1 WRFEGARFSRINP
14 DPGPEQRKPNRMV
27 SLKPERLKRYKDVAL
42 LLVKYGRS
50 DLVKQAGL
58 EDHLEL
64 DEQALA
70 ETSPKAEELAADLEK
85 LGPTFI
91 KLGQLLSTRADLLP
105 APYLEALT
113 RLQDHIEPFP
123 YEEVDRI
130 VSGEIGVRI
139 SKAFADF
146 DPEPLAAA
154 SLAQVHRAHMRDGRA
169 VVVKVQR
176 PNIRD
181 QIVEDLE
188 ALGQIAQF
196 LDAHTELG
204 KRYDFANMLDGLR
217 GSLLREL
224 DFKLEA
230 NNLIT
235 FAENLREFDRIV
247 LPEPIEDFCTSR
259 VLTME
264 YISGKKITDL
274 SPLRL
279 MEIDGPG
286 LARELFRAYLKQI
299 LLDGFLHADPHP
311 GNVLLT
317 DDDQI
322 ALLDLGMVAR
332 LLPGFRDNV
341 LRLLLAISEG
351 RGEEAAEVTIRMGEP
366 KALFDRADFTKR
378 IANLVVENGDASL
391 SRLNAGHVALEITKI
406 SADCWFRLPGEF
418 TMVAKALLN
427 LDRSVFTLD
436 PSFEPTAII
445 RQRAMEILQ
454 RNLMQSMAPGTLI
467 GGVVELKEFAE
478 KLPGRVNKILDTLG
492 NNEFKVDV
500 NAIDEKIVLEG
511 LQKVANRVALGLVLA
526 ALIVGAAMLMRVE
539 TSFKILGYPGFA
551 MIFFLL
557 AAIAGLALV
566 GTIVMTDVKA
576 RKKPDQ

>member
-1 WRFEGARFSRINP
+1 
-14 DPGPEQRKPNRMV
+14 MV
-27 SLKPERLKRYKDVAL
+27 SLKPERLKRYKDVTL

-58 EDHLEL
+58 EDHLDL
-64 DEQALA
+64 SEQDLSQTA
-70 ETSPKAEELAADLEK
+70 PKAEELAADLER

-105 APYLEALT
+105 TPYLEALS
-113 RLQDHIEPFP
+113 RLQDRVEPFP

-130 VSGEIGVRI
+130 VSSEIGVRI
-139 SKAFADF
+139 SKAFSDF

-154 SLAQVHRAHMRDGRA
+154 SLAQVHRATMRDGRE

-176 PNIRD
+176 PDIRE

-188 ALGQIAQF
+188 ALGQMAQF

-204 KRYDFANMLDGLR
+204 KRYDFENMLNGLR
-217 GSLLREL
+217 SSLLREL

-230 NNLIT
+230 GNLIT
-235 FAENLREFDRIV
+235 FSENLREFEQIII
-247 LPEPIEDFCTSR
+247 PEPVEDFCTSR
-259 VLTME
+259 ILTME
-264 YISGKKITDL
+264 YIPGKKITEL
-274 SPLRL
+274 TPLRL

-299 LLDGFLHADPHP
+299 LLDGFVHADPHP
-311 GNVLLT
+311 GNVFLT
-317 DDDQI
+317 EDDQI
-322 ALLDLGMVAR
+322 ALLDLGMVVR

-351 RGEEAAEVTIRMGEP
+351 KGEEAAEVTIRMGEP
-366 KALFDRADFTKR
+366 KPRFNKSDFTKR
-378 IANLVVENGDASL
+378 IGELVAQHGESSL
-391 SRLNAGHVALEITKI
+391 SRLNSGQVVLEITKI

-418 TMVAKALLN
+418 TMVAKTLLN
-427 LDRSVFTLD
+427 LDRVVFTLD
-436 PSFEPTAII
+436 PGFEPTAII

-454 RNLMQSMAPGTLI
+454 RNLMQSIAPNNLI
-467 GGVVELKEFAE
+467 GGVVEIKEFVE
-478 KLPGRVNKILDTLG
+478 KLPGRVNKILDTIG

-511 LQKVANRVALGLVLA
+511 LQKVANRISLGLILA
-526 ALIVGAAMLMRVE
+526 ALIVGASMLMRVD
-539 TSFKILGYPGFA
+539 TPFRILGYPGFA

-557 AAIAGLALV
+557 AAIAGVALV
-566 GTIVMTDVKA
+566 VTIVMTDVKA
-576 RKKPDQ
+576 RKKPDM

>member
-1 WRFEGARFSRINP
+1 
-14 DPGPEQRKPNRMV
+14 MV
-27 SLKPERLKRYKDVAL
+27 SLKPERLKRYKDVAML
-42 LLVKYGRS
+42 LMKYGRS

-58 EDHLEL
+58 EDSLDL
-64 DEQALA
+64 DEQALTKSA
-70 ETSPKAEELAADLEK
+70 PEAQELAADLER

-105 APYLEALT
+105 APYLEALS
-113 RLQDHIEPFP
+113 RLQDQIEPFP

-130 VSGEIGVRI
+130 VSGELGVRI

-146 DPEPLAAA
+146 DPQPLAAA
-154 SLAQVHRAHMRDGRA
+154 SLAQVHRANMRDGRA

-176 PNIRD
+176 PNIRE

-188 ALGQIAQF
+188 ALGQIAEF

-204 KRYDFANMLDGLR
+204 QRYDFGNMLQGLR
-217 GSLLREL
+217 SSLLREL

-235 FAENLREFDRIV
+235 FRENLREFDRIV
-247 LPEPIEDFCTSR
+247 IPEPVENFCTSR

-299 LLDGFLHADPHP
+299 LLDGFIHADPHP
-311 GNVLLT
+311 GNIFLT
-317 DDDQI
+317 DDDEI

-341 LRLLLAISEG
+341 LRLMLAIAEG

-366 KALFDRADFTKR
+366 KPRFDQADFSKR
-378 IANLVVENGDASL
+378 IAEIVSENAGASL
-391 SRLNAGHVALEITKI
+391 SRLNSGQVVLEITRI
-406 SADCWFRLPGEF
+406 SADCWFRLPSEF
-418 TMVAKALLN
+418 TIVAKALLN

-436 PSFEPTAII
+436 PTFEPSAII

-454 RNLMQSMAPGTLI
+454 RNLMQSMAPANLI

-478 KLPGRVNKILDTLG
+478 KLPGRVNKILDTIG
-492 NNEFKVDV
+492 NNEFKIDV

-511 LQKVANRVALGLVLA
+511 LQKVANRISLGLILA

-557 AAIAGLALV
+557 AAIAGVGLV
-566 GTIVMTDVKA
+566 IAIVMTDVKA
-576 RKKPDQ
+576 RKKSDL

>member
-1 WRFEGARFSRINP
+1 
-14 DPGPEQRKPNRMV
+14 MV
-27 SLKPERLKRYKDVAL
+27 SLKPERLKRYKDVVK

-58 EDHLEL
+58 EDSLEL
-64 DEQALA
+64 DETTLA
-70 ETSPKAEELAADLEK
+70 EATPKAEELAADLEK

-91 KLGQLLSTRADLLP
+91 KLGQVLSTRADLLP
-105 APYLEALT
+105 TPYLDALS
-113 RLQDHIEPFP
+113 RLQDQIEPFP

-130 VSGEIGVRI
+130 VSGELGVRI
-139 SKAFADF
+139 SKAFIDF
-146 DPEPLAAA
+146 DPQPLAAA
-154 SLAQVHRAHMRDGRA
+154 SLAQVHLAHMRDGRA

-176 PNIRD
+176 PDIRE

-188 ALGQIAQF
+188 ALGEIAHF

-204 KRYDFANMLDGLR
+204 KRYDFVNMLKDLR
-217 GSLLREL
+217 ASLLREL

-235 FAENLREFDRIV
+235 FSENLREFDRITI
-247 LPEPIEDFCTSR
+247 PEPIEDFCTSR

-264 YISGKKITDL
+264 YIPGKKITEL

-279 MEIDGPG
+279 MEIDGAG

-299 LLDGFLHADPHP
+299 LLDGFVHADPHP
-311 GNVLLT
+311 GNVFLT
-317 DDDQI
+317 DDEQI

-341 LRLLLAISEG
+341 LRLLLAIAEG
-351 RGEEAAEVTIRMGEP
+351 RGEEAAEVTIRMGEAKP
-366 KALFDRADFTKR
+366 RFDKAEFTKR
-378 IANLVVENGDASL
+378 IAELVAENADANLA
-391 SRLNAGHVALEITKI
+391 RLNSGKVVLEITRI
-406 SADCWFRLPGEF
+406 SADCWFRLPSQF
-418 TMVAKALLN
+418 TLVAKALLN

-436 PSFEPTAII
+436 PNFEPTTII
-445 RQRAMEILQ
+445 RQRGIEILQ
-454 RNLMQSMAPGTLI
+454 RNVMQSLAPGNLI
-467 GGVVELKEFAE
+467 GGVVELKEFVE
-478 KLPGRVNKILDTLG
+478 KLPGRVNKILDTIG

-511 LQKVANRVALGLVLA
+511 LQTVANRISLGLILA

-539 TSFKILGYPGFA
+539 TSFRIFGYPGLA

-557 AAIAGLALV
+557 AAIAGIGLV
-566 GTIVMTDVKA
+566 ITIIMTDAKA
-576 RKKPDQ
+576 RKKIDE

>member
-1 WRFEGARFSRINP
+1 
-14 DPGPEQRKPNRMV
+14 MV
-27 SLKPERLKRYKDVAL
+27 SLKTERLKRYKDVTM

-58 EDHLEL
+58 EDSIEL
-64 DEQALA
+64 DEQQLA
-70 ETSPKAEELAADLEK
+70 ESAPKAEELAADLEK

-105 APYLEALT
+105 APYLEALS
-113 RLQDHIEPFP
+113 RLQDQIGPFP

-130 VSGEIGVRI
+130 VSSEIGVRI

-154 SLAQVHRAHMRDGRA
+154 SLAQVHLAHMRDGRA

-176 PNIRD
+176 PDIRE

-188 ALGQIAQF
+188 ALGEIAQF
-196 LDAHTELG
+196 MDAHTELG
-204 KRYDFANMLDGLR
+204 QRYDFANMLQSLR
-217 GSLLREL
+217 ASLLREL

-235 FAENLREFDRIV
+235 FAQNLREFDRLII
-247 LPEPIEDFCTSR
+247 PEPIEDFCTSR

-264 YISGKKITDL
+264 YIAGKKITEL

-279 MEIDGPG
+279 MDIDGPG

-299 LLDGFLHADPHP
+299 LLDGFMHADPHP
-311 GNVLLT
+311 GNVFLT
-317 DDDQI
+317 DDDSI

-341 LRLLLAISEG
+341 LRLLLAIAEG
-351 RGEEAAEVTIRMGEP
+351 RGEEAAEITIRMGEP
-366 KALFDRADFTKR
+366 KPRFNKEDFTKR
-378 IANLVVENGDASL
+378 IADLVAEHGDASL
-391 SRLNAGHVALEITKI
+391 SRLNSGQVVLEITRV

-436 PSFEPTAII
+436 PGFEPTAII

-454 RNLMQSMAPGTLI
+454 RNLMQSVAPANLI

-478 KLPGRVNKILDTLG
+478 KLPGRVNKILDTFG
-492 NNEFKVDV
+492 TNEFRVKVD
-500 NAIDEKIVLEG
+500 AIDEKAIVEG
-511 LQKVANRVALGLVLA
+511 FQKVANRISLGLILA
-526 ALIVGAAMLMRVE
+526 ALIIGAAMLMRVE
-539 TSFKILGYPGFA
+539 TSFRILGYPGFP
-551 MIFFLL
+551 MIFFML
-557 AAIAGLALV
+557 AAVAGIGLA
-566 GTIVMTDVKA
+566 ISIIMTDVKA
-576 RKKPDQ
+576 RKKPKQ

>member
-1 WRFEGARFSRINP
+1 
-14 DPGPEQRKPNRMV
+14 MV

-50 DLVKQAGL
+50 DLVKQSGL
-58 EDHLEL
+58 GDSIEL
-64 DEQALA
+64 DETTLA
-70 ETSPKAEELAADLEK
+70 EAAPKAEELAADLEK

-105 APYLEALT
+105 APYLDALA
-113 RLQDHIEPFP
+113 RLQDQIEAFP

-130 VSGEIGVRI
+130 VSGELGVRI

-146 DPEPLAAA
+146 DPHPLAAA
-154 SLAQVHRAHMRDGRA
+154 SLAQVHLAHMRDGRA

-176 PNIRD
+176 PNIRE

-188 ALGQIAQF
+188 ALGEVAHF

-204 KRYDFANMLDGLR
+204 KRYDFENMLKDLR
-217 GSLLREL
+217 ASLLREL

-235 FAENLREFDRIV
+235 FSENLREFDRIV
-247 LPEPIEDFCTSR
+247 IPEPIEHFCTSR

-264 YISGKKITDL
+264 YIPGKKITEL

-279 MEIDGPG
+279 MEVDGPG

-299 LLDGFLHADPHP
+299 LLDGFMHADPHP
-311 GNVLLT
+311 GNVFLT
-317 DDDQI
+317 EDDLI

-341 LRLLLAISEG
+341 LRLLLAIAEG

-366 KALFDRADFTKR
+366 KPRFDKADFTKR
-378 IANLVVENGDASL
+378 IAELVVENADASL
-391 SRLNAGHVALEITKI
+391 SRLNSGKVALEITRI
-406 SADCWFRLPGEF
+406 SADCWFRLPSEF
-418 TMVAKALLN
+418 TLVAKALLN

-436 PSFEPTAII
+436 PNFEPTTII

-454 RNLMQSMAPGTLI
+454 RNLMQSLSPTNLI
-467 GGVVELKEFAE
+467 GEVVELKEFVE
-478 KLPGRVNKILDTLG
+478 KLPGRINKILDTIG
-492 NNEFKVDV
+492 NNEFKIDVD
-500 NAIDEKIVLEG
+500 AIDEKIVLEG
-511 LQKVANRVALGLVLA
+511 LQKVANRISLGLILA
-526 ALIVGAAMLMRVE
+526 ALIVGASMLMRVE

-557 AAIAGLALV
+557 AAIAGIGLV
-566 GTIVMTDVKA
+566 ITIVMTDVKA
-576 RKKPDQ
+576 RKKPGE

>member
-1 WRFEGARFSRINP
+1 
-14 DPGPEQRKPNRMV
+14 MV

-70 ETSPKAEELAADLEK
+70 ETSPKAEELASDLEK

-105 APYLEALT
+105 APYLEALA
-113 RLQDHIEPFP
+113 RLQDQIEPFA

-176 PNIRD
+176 PNSRD

-204 KRYDFANMLDGLR
+204 KRYDFENMLDGLR
-217 GSLLREL
+217 ASLLREL

-247 LPEPIEDFCTSR
+247 IPEPVEAFCTSR

-264 YISGKKITDL
+264 YIPGKKITEL

-299 LLDGFLHADPHP
+299 LLDGFVHADPHP

-317 DDDQI
+317 DNDEI
-322 ALLDLGMVAR
+322 ALLDLGMVTR

-341 LRLLLAISEG
+341 LRLLFAISEG

-366 KALFDRADFTKR
+366 KPRFDRIDFTKR
-378 IANLVVENGDASL
+378 IAAVVAENGDASL
-391 SRLNAGHVALEITKI
+391 SRLNSGQVALEITKI

-418 TMVAKALLN
+418 TLVAKALLN

-436 PSFEPTAII
+436 PAFEPAAII

-454 RNLMQSMAPGTLI
+454 RNLMQSIAPGNI
-467 GGVVELKEFAE
+467 IAGVVELKEFAE
-478 KLPGRVNKILDTLG
+478 KLPGRVNKILDTIG
-492 NNEFKVDV
+492 NNEFKIDV

-539 TSFKILGYPGFA
+539 TSFKIIGYPGFA

-576 RKKPDQ
+576 RKKPDE

>member
-1 WRFEGARFSRINP
+1 
-14 DPGPEQRKPNRMV
+14 MV
-27 SLKPERLKRYKDVAL
+27 SLKTERLKRYKDVTM

-58 EDHLEL
+58 EDTIEL
-64 DEQALA
+64 DEQQLA
-70 ETSPKAEELAADLEK
+70 ESAPKAEELAADLEK

-105 APYLEALT
+105 APYLEALS
-113 RLQDHIEPFP
+113 RLQDQIGPFS

-139 SKAFADF
+139 SKAFSDF

-154 SLAQVHRAHMRDGRA
+154 SLAQVHMAHMRDGRA

-176 PNIRD
+176 PDIRE

-188 ALGQIAQF
+188 ALGEIAQF
-196 LDAHTELG
+196 MDAHTELG
-204 KRYDFANMLDGLR
+204 QRYDFGNMLQGLR
-217 GSLLREL
+217 SSLLREL

-235 FAENLREFDRIV
+235 FAQNLREFDRIIV
-247 LPEPIEDFCTSR
+247 PEPIEDFCTSR

-264 YISGKKITDL
+264 YVSGKKITEL

-279 MEIDGPG
+279 MDIDGPG

-299 LLDGFLHADPHP
+299 LLDGFMHADPHP
-311 GNVLLT
+311 GNVFLT
-317 DDDQI
+317 DDDDI
-322 ALLDLGMVAR
+322 ALLDVGMVAR

-341 LRLLLAISEG
+341 LRLLLAIAEG
-351 RGEEAAEVTIRMGEP
+351 RGEEAAEITIRMGEP
-366 KALFDRADFTKR
+366 KPRFNKEDFTKR
-378 IANLVVENGDASL
+378 IADLVAEHGDASL
-391 SRLNAGHVALEITKI
+391 SRLNSGQVVLEITKV
-406 SADCWFRLPGEF
+406 SADCWFRLPSEF

-436 PSFEPTAII
+436 PGFEPTAII

-454 RNLMQSMAPGTLI
+454 RNLMQSVAPANLI

-478 KLPGRVNKILDTLG
+478 KLPGRVNKILDTFG
-492 NNEFKVDV
+492 TNEFKIKVD
-500 NAIDEKIVLEG
+500 AIDEKAIVEG
-511 LQKVANRVALGLVLA
+511 FQKVANRISLGLILA

-539 TSFKILGYPGFA
+539 TSFRILGYPGFP

-557 AAIAGLALV
+557 AALAGLGLA
-566 GTIVMTDVKA
+566 ISIIMTDVKA
-576 RKKPDQ
+576 RKKPNQ

>member
-1 WRFEGARFSRINP
+1 
-14 DPGPEQRKPNRMV
+14 MV
-27 SLKPERLKRYKDVAL
+27 SLKPERLKRYKDVAM

-58 EDHLEL
+58 ADEL
-64 DEQALA
+64 DLDDP
-70 ETSPKAEELAADLEK
+70 ETAGGLPEAQELAADLER

-105 APYLEALT
+105 GPYLEALS
-113 RLQDHIEPFP
+113 RLQDQIEPFS

-130 VSGEIGVRI
+130 VSSELGVRI
-139 SKAFADF
+139 SKAFGEF
-146 DPEPLAAA
+146 EREPLAAA
-154 SLAQVHRAHMRDGRA
+154 SLAQVHRAQMRDGRA

-176 PNIRD
+176 PNIRE
-181 QIVEDLE
+181 QIVDDLE
-188 ALGQIAQF
+188 SLGEMAQF

-204 KRYDFANMLDGLR
+204 KRYDFANMLESLR
-217 GSLLREL
+217 ASLLREL
-224 DFKLEA
+224 DFKLEV
-230 NNLIT
+230 NNLIN
-235 FAENLREFDRIV
+235 FSENLREFDRLIV
-247 LPEPIEDFCTSR
+247 PEPIEDFCTSR

-264 YISGKKITDL
+264 YIPGRKITEL

-299 LLDGFLHADPHP
+299 LIDGFFHADPHP
-311 GNVLLT
+311 GNVFLT

-322 ALLDLGMVAR
+322 ALLDLGMVGR
-332 LLPGFRDNV
+332 LMPGFRDNV

-351 RGEEAAEVTIRMGEP
+351 RGEEAAEITIRIGEP
-366 KALFDRADFTKR
+366 KARFDRSTFSKR
-378 IANLVVENGDASL
+378 IATLVSENSGANMAA
-391 SRLNAGHVALEITKI
+391 LNSGQVVLEITRI

-427 LDRSVFTLD
+427 LDRVVFTLD

-454 RNLMQSMAPGTLI
+454 RNLLQSVAPGNII
-467 GGVVELKEFAE
+467 GGIVELKEFAE
-478 KLPGRVNKILDTLG
+478 KLPGRVNKILDTIG

-500 NAIDEKIVLEG
+500 NAIDEKVVLEG
-511 LQKVANRVALGLVLA
+511 LQKVANRIAMGLVLA

-557 AAIAGLALV
+557 AAIAGVALV
-566 GTIVMTDVKA
+566 VTIVMTDVKA
-576 RKKPDQ
+576 RKVREE

>member
-1 WRFEGARFSRINP
+1 
-14 DPGPEQRKPNRMV
+14 MV
-27 SLKPERLKRYKDVAL
+27 SLKPERLKRYKDVTL

-64 DEQALA
+64 SEHDLS
-70 ETSPKAEELAADLEK
+70 ETAPKAEELAADLEK

-105 APYLEALT
+105 SPYLEALT
-113 RLQDHIEPFP
+113 RLQDRVEPFA

-146 DPEPLAAA
+146 DPQPLAAA
-154 SLAQVHRAHMRDGRA
+154 SLAQVHRASMRDGRE

-176 PNIRD
+176 PNIRE

-204 KRYDFANMLDGLR
+204 KRYDFENMLNGLR
-217 GSLLREL
+217 SSLLREL

-230 NNLIT
+230 SNLIT
-235 FAENLREFDRIV
+235 FSENLREFEQIII
-247 LPEPIEDFCTSR
+247 PEPVEDFCTSR

-264 YISGKKITDL
+264 YLQGKKITDL

-299 LLDGFLHADPHP
+299 LLDGFVHADPHP
-311 GNVLLT
+311 GNVFLT
-317 DDDQI
+317 EDDQI
-322 ALLDLGMVAR
+322 ALLDLGMVVR
-332 LLPGFRDNV
+332 LLPSFRDNV

-351 RGEEAAEVTIRMGEP
+351 RGEEAADVTIRMGEP
-366 KALFDRADFTKR
+366 KSRFDKTDFTKR
-378 IANLVVENGDASL
+378 IGELVAEHGEASL
-391 SRLNAGHVALEITKI
+391 SRLNSGQVVLEITKI
-406 SADCWFRLPGEF
+406 SADCWFRLPSEF
-418 TMVAKALLN
+418 TMVAKTLLN
-427 LDRSVFTLD
+427 LDRVVFALD
-436 PSFEPTAII
+436 PGFEPTAII

-454 RNLMQSMAPGTLI
+454 RNLMQSIAPNNLI
-467 GGVVELKEFAE
+467 GGVVEIKEFVE
-478 KLPGRVNKILDTLG
+478 KLPGRVNKILDTIG

-511 LQKVANRVALGLVLA
+511 LQKVANRISLGLILA

-539 TSFKILGYPGFA
+539 TPFKIFGYPGFA
-551 MIFFLL
+551 MIFFLI
-557 AAIAGLALV
+557 AAIAGVALV
-566 GTIVMTDVKA
+566 VTIVMTDVKA
-576 RKKPDQ
+576 RKKSDL

>member
-1 WRFEGARFSRINP
+1 
-14 DPGPEQRKPNRMV
+14 MV
-27 SLKPERLKRYKDVAL
+27 SLKPERLKRYKDVAM

-58 EDHLEL
+58 EDSLEL
-64 DEQALA
+64 DETALA
-70 ETSPKAEELAADLEK
+70 QTGPHAEELAADLEK

-105 APYLEALT
+105 APYLEALS
-113 RLQDHIEPFP
+113 RLQDQIEPFS
-123 YEEVDRI
+123 YEEVDQI
-130 VSGEIGVRI
+130 VADEIGVRI
-139 SKAFADF
+139 SKAFSDF

-154 SLAQVHRAHMRDGRA
+154 SLAQVHRAYMRDGRA

-176 PNIRD
+176 PNIRE

-188 ALGQIAQF
+188 ALGDVAQF
-196 LDAHTELG
+196 MDAHTELG
-204 KRYDFANMLDGLR
+204 KRYDFENMLLGLR
-217 GSLLREL
+217 RSLLREL

-235 FAENLREFDRIV
+235 FAENLREFERLVI
-247 LPEPIEDFCTSR
+247 PEPVADFSTSR

-264 YISGKKITDL
+264 YIPGKKITEL

-279 MEIDGPG
+279 MEIDGGG

-299 LLDGFLHADPHP
+299 LLDGFVHADPHP
-311 GNVLLT
+311 GNVFLT
-317 DDDQI
+317 EDDRI

-366 KALFDRADFTKR
+366 KPRFNKAEFTR
-378 IANLVVENGDASL
+378 RVAELVAEQANANL
-391 SRLNAGHVALEITKI
+391 SRLNSGQVVLEITKI
-406 SADCWFRLPGEF
+406 SADCWFRLPSEF
-418 TMVAKALLN
+418 TLVAKALLN
-427 LDRSVFTLD
+427 LDRVVFTLD
-436 PSFEPTAII
+436 PGFEPSTII
-445 RQRAMEILQ
+445 RQRATEILQ
-454 RNLMQSMAPGTLI
+454 RNLMQSMAPGNLI
-467 GGVVELKEFAE
+467 GGVVELKEFVE
-478 KLPGRVNKILDTLG
+478 KLPGRINKILDTIG

-511 LQKVANRVALGLVLA
+511 LQKVANRITLGLILA
-526 ALIVGAAMLMRVE
+526 SLIVGAAMLMRVE
-539 TSFKILGYPGFA
+539 TSFRILGYPGFP
-551 MIFFLL
+551 MIFFML
-557 AAIAGLALV
+557 AAIAGIGLV
-566 GTIVMTDVKA
+566 ITIVMTDVKA
-576 RKKPDQ
+576 SRKPDE

>member
-1 WRFEGARFSRINP
+1 
-14 DPGPEQRKPNRMV
+14 MV

-64 DEQALA
+64 DEHTLA

-105 APYLEALT
+105 APYLEALA
-113 RLQDHIEPFP
+113 RLQDQIEPFP

-130 VSGEIGVRI
+130 VAGEIGVRI

-146 DPEPLAAA
+146 DPVPLAAA

-188 ALGQIAQF
+188 ALGQMAEF

-217 GSLLREL
+217 ASLLREL

-235 FAENLREFDRIV
+235 FAENLREFDRIII
-247 LPEPIEDFCTSR
+247 PEPVEDFCTSR

-264 YISGKKITDL
+264 YVAGKKITDL

-317 DDDQI
+317 EDNQI
-322 ALLDLGMVAR
+322 AMLDLGMVAR

-341 LRLLLAISEG
+341 LRLLVAISEG

-366 KALFDRADFTKR
+366 KERFERADFIKR
-378 IANLVVENGDASL
+378 IAAVVAENADASL
-391 SRLNAGHVALEITKI
+391 SRLNSGQVALEITKI
-406 SADCWFRLPGEF
+406 SADCWFRLPSEF

-436 PSFEPTAII
+436 PNFEPGAII
-445 RQRAMEILQ
+445 RQRATEILQ
-454 RNLMQSMAPGTLI
+454 RNLVQSMAPGNLI
-467 GGVVELKEFAE
+467 GGVVELKEFVE

-539 TSFKILGYPGFA
+539 TPFKILGYPGFA

-576 RKKPDQ
+576 RKKPDE